1 MKIVLYVLMLALTLS
16 ANPLLVAHR
25 AGTADAPENTLAAIK
40 LALKNKAD
48 VIWISVQ
55 LSKDKK
61 FVLYRPSDLSALT
74 DKQGKISQFDAKQLQ
89 SIHITK
95 SPANKAIYSND
106 KLYIPLLEE
115 VLKQFPR
122 TQFYIDLKSPDAND
136 KEQAKILLELLKKTK
151 SLDRVR
157 LYSTEDN
164 YILALSKEIPSFAT
178 RGATRKKLADVSL
191 THFCKAEEQENVYYG
206 LELERAVKVVEKFTL
221 GEGVSETTLTWDNE
235 AMECFGQNEG
245 KVILFGI
252 NTPQAYEK
260 AKALKADG
268 VMVDSPS
275 LFKDR

>member
-1 MKIVLYVLMLALTLS
+1 MKIILCIFILSLS
-16 ANPLLVAHR
+16 AFANPILVAHR
-25 AGTADAPENTLAAIK
+25 AGTADAPENTLAAIE
-40 LALKNKAD
+40 LALENKAD

-55 LSKDKK
+55 MSKDKK
-61 FVLYRPSDLSALT
+61 FVLYRPSDLNTLT
-74 DKQGKISQFDAKQLQ
+74 DKQGKISQFDAEQLKT
-89 SIHITK
+89 IHITK
-95 SPANKAIYSND
+95 SSANKAIYNND
-106 KLYIPLLEE
+106 KLYIPSLEE
-115 VLKQFPR
+115 VLKKFPQ

-136 KEQAKILLELLKKTK
+136 KEQAKVLLELLKKTK

-157 LYSTEDN
+157 IYSTEDN
-164 YILALSKEIPSFAT
+164 YILALSKEIPTFTT

-191 THFCKAEEQENVYYG
+191 THFCKTEEQENLYYG

-235 AMECFGQNEG
+235 AMECFEQNEG

-260 AKALKADG
+260 AKSLKADG